1 MDSSQS
7 SRHNGINATTQEST
21 GRIKKTFKNPLFFLF
36 DGLRCSHETEKCARG
51 KKEKKKNDG
60 QKVLQNKEMKQPMT
74 LAVHCF
80 LW

>member
-1 MDSSQS
+1 M
-7 SRHNGINATTQEST
+7 
-21 GRIKKTFKNPLFFLF
+21 F
-36 DGLRCSHETEKCARG
+36 ARDRKVCEGG
-51 KKEKKKNDG
+51 KKKKNDG